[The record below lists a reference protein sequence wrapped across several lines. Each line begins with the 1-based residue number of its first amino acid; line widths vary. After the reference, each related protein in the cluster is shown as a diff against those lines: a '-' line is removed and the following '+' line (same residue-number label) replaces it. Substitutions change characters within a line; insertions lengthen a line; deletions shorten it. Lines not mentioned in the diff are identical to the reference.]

1 MKKVTLITGASN
13 GIVFET
19 ARQLGQ
25 QGHTVVLTA
34 RNKDSLAH
42 AVAQLKTEGLEVD
55 SFVFEVN
62 DKGQLAELISY
73 ITDTYG
79 RLDVLIN
86 NAGIQIDLEA
96 FTPGNSTSTISSENL
111 KKTYETNLFAPVLI
125 TQKFLPLLKKSEA
138 GRIVNVSSI
147 MGSLAL
153 HSDKESPIYAIKL
166 FAYNSSKTALNQFTV
181 HLAQELEGTN
191 VKVNSAHPGW
201 VKTKL
206 GGEYAPL
213 SIEEGAKTLVDL
225 ATIGPNG
232 PNGQFIHLN
241 ENQPW

>member
-1 MKKVTLITGASN
+1 M
-13 GIVFET
+13 
-19 ARQLGQ
+19 
-25 QGHTVVLTA
+25 
-34 RNKDSLAH
+34 
-42 AVAQLKTEGLEVD
+42 
-55 SFVFEVN
+55 FEVN

-111 KKTYETNLFAPVLI
+111 KKTYETNLFAPVFI

-153 HSDKESPIYAIKL
+153 HSDKESPIYTIKL